1 MNIDILYKSFLQKFE
16 SLFDT
21 YTPFTKVFKI
31 KLNFKDKSSIASGLQ
46 KSILKTTTYQRLLD
60 LKTLVK
66 KGSPN
71 KIQIMQKSFMDSTK
85 KSK

>member
-1 MNIDILYKSFLQKFE
+1 MLKNLSLCLTLTHLLQK
-16 SLFDT
+16 SL
-21 YTPFTKVFKI
+21 
-31 KLNFKDKSSIASGLQ
+31 KLNKNSIASGLQ
-46 KSILKTTTYQRLLD
+46 KSILKTTAYQRLLD

-66 KGSPN
+66 KGTPN